1 MIGEMM
7 LQIFLV
13 FLTAV
18 TFVLMAVDPRPN
30 DVAESKSAWTEQTK
44 ASDHSKPDASFTEQ
58 LTMNKNDSEQV

>member
-30 DVAESKSAWTEQTK
+30 DVAESKSAWTEQSK
-44 ASDHSKPDASFTEQ
+44 ASDNSKPDASFTEQ

>member
-1 MIGEMM
+1 M

-30 DVAESKSAWTEQTK
+30 DVAESKLAWTEQSK
-44 ASDHSKPDASFTEQ
+44 ASDLSKPDASFTEQ
-58 LTMNKNDSEQV
+58 STMNKNDSEQI

>member
-1 MIGEMM
+1 M

-30 DVAESKSAWTEQTK
+30 DVAESKSAWTEQSK
-44 ASDHSKPDASFTEQ
+44 ASDHLKPDASFKQ
-58 LTMNKNDSEQV
+58 STMNKNDSEQI